1 MIMNM
6 LEYSMLNL
14 LLLLFGCS
22 AFYNR
27 YPNTILGRVKVSFK
41 EKNNV

>member
-1 MIMNM
+1 M
-6 LEYSMLNL
+6 LGYSILNL

-27 YPNTILGRVKVSFK
+27 YPNTMLGRVKVSFK

>member
-14 LLLLFGCS
+14 FLLLFGYS

-27 YPNTILGRVKVSFK
+27 FPNTMLGRVKVLFK
-41 EKNNV
+41 EK